1 MRKSLRAA
9 SRALLALAVVALV
22 VATPGEALACPNCKS
37 AVTDESSTGF
47 AYAIYVMLASV
58 FSLAGGVV
66 WILSAGANGRIDT
79 PYRAERL
86 GGDDIGVAIK

>member
-1 MRKSLRAA
+1 MRMSLRAA

-66 WILSAGANGRIDT
+66 WMIVRTARRAAANEAGAEGAAESET
-79 PYRAERL
+79 P
-86 GGDDIGVAIK
+86 V